1 MVNKTGKNGVDN
13 GTGKSLKVSTGIP
26 SDAALAEALCRYA
39 REKLTTQQR
48 IERLKVEL
56 GYSIKRTKLQALQR
70 KFRTPSVR
78 RPYPPEIV
86 EELVRDKV
94 AQLNDRTKGPETIVK
109 LLADEGNIVPRSLV
123 RSIMHKIDPEG
134 AALRDHSGHF
144 TGRMKKAVDSSSRG
158 LEEV

>member
-13 GTGKSLKVSTGIP
+13 GIVP
-26 SDAALAEALCRYA
+26 PDAVLAEALCRYA

-48 IERLKVEL
+48 IERLRVEL
-56 GYSIKRTKLQALQR
+56 GYCIKRTKLQALQR

-94 AQLNDRTKGPETIVK
+94 AQLNDRTKGPETIVR
-109 LLADEGNIVPRSLV
+109 LLADEGNIISRSLV

-144 TGRMKKAVDSSSRG
+144 TGRMKKAYDASSCG
-158 LEEV
+158 PE